1 MSKPVLVQI
10 PHRLGREEAVRR
22 LKGGL
27 GNARANFNNIMSV
40 HEEAW
45 NGDRLQF
52 HVSALG
58 QHANG
63 SIDVR
68 DDHVLLEV
76 TLPWL
81 LGRFVEKIVP
91 AVRKQAT
98 LLLEKK

>member
-1 MSKPVLVQI
+1 MSKPVIVQI

-22 LKGGL
+22 LKNGL
-27 GNARANFNNIMSV
+27 GSARANFSHVLHV

-45 NGDRLQF
+45 SGDRLQF

-63 SIDVR
+63 AIDVR
-68 DDHVLLEV
+68 DDHVVLEV

-81 LGRFVEKIVP
+81 LAQFVEKIVP
-91 AVRKQAT
+91 AVRRQGT